1 MALSSLGNKYRV
13 LPPSNVASDRYS
25 YLNIQNAE
33 PNLGLPSQA
42 GYFLRGDPD
51 GRRYW
56 TDFQANTKAPRR
68 YDYILSSPTSTISS
82 TTTSLSGDSLSFDIT
97 KDSVLVW
104 VNGVLISPGANV
116 ADEGVSE
123 AGDYF
128 LLANSSVTFY
138 VPIATGDI
146 VSILPI
152 LGGAKG
158 EQGTPGATG
167 AQGATGASLLVD
179 GPTGATGIR
188 GATGASGATG
198 ATGPQ
203 GAGSTGPTGPTGPTG
218 ATGPT
223 GPTGPTGSGSTVPG
237 PTGPTGPTG
246 ATGATGPQADGI
258 VGATGPSG
266 ATGPRGPSGA
276 TGPAGVDGPT
286 GATGATGSGFG
297 TLTSTT
303 SLTIASTGTIILYTV
318 QTSAGYAYGNGSRV
332 RVAYQAAA
340 GTTWM
345 EGTVNSFGT
354 FASQG
359 QMSIALDNKLGS
371 GTFASWYVNLA
382 GSAGPSGATGPT
394 GPTGVSGATGPTG
407 PTGVSGATG
416 PSGPTGVSGAT
427 GPSGPTGVS
436 GPTGP
441 QGPTGPTGV
450 SNVPGATGATGATG
464 QTGTFNAGSN
474 ITCNSLG
481 VNTSAS
487 GTAGEIRAT
496 NNITAYYTSDK
507 SLKENIRPIPSALE
521 KVLHIGG
528 KLFDWTDEYIKD
540 YGGEDGYFIQ
550 KKDFGVIA
558 NDVQEV
564 FNVAVRKRDN
574 GKLAVDYEKLCALAF
589 QAIVEL
595 NAEIEKLKKK

>member
-33 PNLGLPSQA
+33 PNLGLPSQT

-68 YDYILSSPTSTISS
+68 YDYILASPTSTISS

-203 GAGSTGPTGPTGPTG
+203 GQGSTGPTGPTGPTG

-258 VGATGPSG
+258 IGPTGPTGPSG
-266 ATGPRGPSGA
+266 ATGPTGA
-276 TGPAGVDGPT
+276 TGPAGIDGPT

-303 SLTIASTGTIILYTV
+303 SLTIASTGTIIVYTV
-318 QTSAGYAYGNGSRV
+318 QTPAGYAYGNGSRV

-359 QMSIALDNKLGS
+359 QMSIALDSKLGS

-382 GSAGPSGATGPT
+382 GSAGPSGPTGPT

-407 PTGVSGATG
+407 PTGVSGPTG
-416 PSGPTGVSGAT
+416 PTGPTGVSGAT
-427 GPSGPTGVS
+427 GPISTTA

-441 QGPTGPTGV
+441 TGPIGPTGATGV

-464 QTGTFNAGSN
+464 QTGTFNTGSN
-474 ITCNSLG
+474 VQMNSLG
-481 VNTSAS
+481 VNTAAS

-496 NNITAYYTSDK
+496 QNITAYYSDDNLK
-507 SLKENIRPIPSALE
+507 TKLGKIENALQKVRELEGFYYEANELAQSLGYIVKKEVGLSAQTMQRILPEIVTTAPIDDKYLT
-521 KVLHIGG
+521 I
-528 KLFDWTDEYIKD
+528 W
-540 YGGEDGYFIQ
+540 
-550 KKDFGVIA
+550 
-558 NDVQEV
+558 
-564 FNVAVRKRDN
+564 
-574 GKLAVDYEKLCALAF
+574 YEKIAPLLVEAIKELA
-589 QAIVEL
+589 
-595 NAEIEKLKKK
+595 NEIDDIKKKLN